1 MNCMTQS
8 LHLNITYKNNLII
21 CLEVIKLIFVY
32 NYIFFNI

>member
-1 MNCMTQS
+1 MICMTQS
-8 LHLNITYKNNLII
+8 LNLNIIYKNNLII